1 MTLKYT
7 GGGFF
12 AGVPARDL
20 TDDEIK
26 KLPIS
31 KQDLLKSGLYVE
43 IKPKTKP
50 AKKAGK

>member
-1 MTLKYT
+1 MTLKYN
-7 GGGFF
+7 GGVFF

-20 TDDEIK
+20 NEDELK
-26 KLPIS
+26 DLPIS

-43 IKPKTKP
+43 IKPEKKP

>member
-1 MTLKYT
+1 MLKYN

-20 TDDEIK
+20 TEADLKD
-26 KLPIS
+26 LPVT
-31 KQDLLKSGLYVE
+31 KQDLLKSGIYVE
-43 IKPKTKP
+43 IKPDKKP